1 MLSSDLKNMKNG
13 IYTVIGERGIDLS
26 GGQKQR
32 VVISR
37 AFLNKSDIVIFDDT
51 FSALD
56 NKTEENLLNNIKEL
70 VKGKTCI
77 IISNRISDVKDADKI
92 IVLDSGK
99 IVEQGIHVQL
109 LQNNGLYTKF
119 YNQQSSKENFLLS

>member
-1 MLSSDLKNMKNG
+1 MIHEEIEKMQNG
-13 IYTVIGERGIDLS
+13 IDTIIGERGVDLS

-37 AFLNKSDIVIFDDT
+37 AFLNKSNIVIFDDT

-56 NKTEENLLNNIKEL
+56 NKIEEYVLKNVKQL

-92 IVLDSGK
+92 IVLNEGNIIQIGTHQD
-99 IVEQGIHVQL
+99 L
-109 LQNNGLYTKF
+109 LQERGLYSKL
-119 YNQQSSKENFLLS
+119 YQQQSSKQVIN